1 MSTPKVATLKR
12 QDSRFYLHPDDA
24 RKVPGVTSVVGML
37 PKPFLVGW
45 AAKETAE
52 FAVRNLGAVKSLVD
66 NGVQDAAVNMLKDA
80 RWATTRGSARLGD
93 AAHEAFERMA
103 HGEDGALVLSESEDP
118 DALEPFVRYFGEF
131 LDEYQPE
138 FLFMEETVWSDAHL
152 YAGSFD
158 ALAVI
163 QGERV
168 WIDNKTTRS
177 GVHTEVA
184 LQLSAY
190 ANADF
195 ILRGD
200 GSKVP
205 LPKAEAGA
213 CLLVRPYGWSFQ
225 PVRID
230 EAVFD
235 VFLKLR
241 AVFDWDKELQSSV
254 LGKPL
259 NAKPI
264 TTPAGRLTASADR
277 AEKAFRASS

>member
-1 MSTPKVATLKR
+1 MSTPKVTTLKR
-12 QDSRFYLHPDDA
+12 QDARFYVNPNDG

-52 FAVRNLGAVKSLVD
+52 FAVRNLPAVTSLVST
-66 NGVQDAAVNMLKDA
+66 GSQDAAVNMLKDA
-80 RWATTRGSARLGD
+80 RWATTRASAKLGD
-93 AAHEAFERMA
+93 DAHEAFEAMA
-103 HGEDGALVLSESEDP
+103 HGRSGADVLAECENP
-118 DALEPFVRYFGEF
+118 EALEPFVRYFGEF

-152 YAGSFD
+152 YSGTFD
-158 ALAVI
+158 TLAVI

-177 GVHTEVA
+177 GVHNEVA
-184 LQLSAY
+184 LQLAAY
-190 ANADF
+190 SRADF

-205 LPKAEAGA
+205 LPKATAGA
-213 CLLVRPYGWSFQ
+213 CLLVRPYGWSFT

-230 EAVFD
+230 DD
-235 VFLKLR
+235 VFEFFLSLR
-241 AVFDWDKELQSSV
+241 RVFDWDKEFQSTV

-259 NAKPI
+259 NASPI
-264 TTPAGRLTASADR
+264 TTPSGRLTASADR
-277 AEKAFRASS
+277 AEKAFRAS